1 MYEFETVV
9 LLATIFIVIYFT
21 GSLRN
26 RSLLVKY
33 SRIFKRRI
41 QPVSEFTGFRPFGN
55 SGFRA
60 QSRMKCES
68 QLSRLEI
75 AVSLVD
81 RENAMHYPLSLITKE
96 SDMVTMWAFIS
107 SKPMFNLEIR
117 SKRTVTHQRR
127 PPGIVLETIRTDREE
142 LEKYFIIASS
152 NEIMA
157 KKILRDDEVSSSL
170 LRVKD
175 YLNYFLVD
183 MEESR
188 ILLSG
193 RLSEKSLESLLDFV
207 IASGGKLPVKSESS
221 HSADI

>member
-1 MYEFETVV
+1 MYEFEVVV
-9 LLATIFIVIYFT
+9 LLATIFIVIYFI

-60 QSRMKCES
+60 QSRIRGES
-68 QLSRLEI
+68 KLSRLEI

-96 SDMVTMWAFIS
+96 SDMVTIWAFTG
-107 SKPMFNLEIR
+107 SKPLLNLEIR
-117 SKRTVTHQRR
+117 SKRMVTRHRR
-127 PPGIVLETIRTDREE
+127 PSGIVLETIRTYREE

-152 NEIMA
+152 NEVIA
-157 KKILRDDEVSSSL
+157 KKILRDDEISSSL

-175 YLNYFLVD
+175 FLNYFIVD

-193 RLSEKSLESLLDFV
+193 KLSEKSLESLIDFV
-207 IASGGKLPVKSESS
+207 IASGEKLPVKSESS
-221 HSADI
+221 HSAYL